1 MYMVKYFNQKVW
13 LSVEI
18 LGQARGFRGSPVRDV
33 LAESIDYAFEQN
45 SPDIR
50 VYSFLKQLPP
60 GDLDGELRMIG
71 FGKAGRGMYRGAK
84 KFFGEKISR
93 AGIILPLSEGEKF
106 EPPFLP
112 GNHPLL
118 GKESI
123 ESSKKILELLSG
135 LTKDDVVIVLISGG
149 GSSLFEILREGVE
162 LSRYNET
169 VNCLMRNGANIKEL
183 NAARYLYSRTKGGG
197 LLEFTHPAR
206 VRGLIVSDV
215 PGDNEETVASGP
227 TSRPPE
233 RHLIESVIAKY
244 GKMCTLPRA
253 VQEYRRSFYRS
264 ENYVVLRNSDFVKSI
279 VHRVEHHG
287 LRGIDVG
294 SGIEGNTESVARFLV
309 DRMRSEYRKTNSP
322 VTVVGGGETFTKRIG
337 NGRGG
342 RNLEL
347 TLRVLLLMDK
357 DEEFAF
363 GSIGTDG
370 MDGSSNAMGAIVD
383 DETLRI
389 LDRKLILDSLS
400 RSESLSPLIMS
411 QDVLFT
417 GPTGT
422 NVSDIFVGYYAGT
435 G

>member
-1 MYMVKYFNQKVW
+1 M
-13 LSVEI
+13 EI
-18 LGQARGFRGSPVRDV
+18 LGQARGFRGSPIRDV
-33 LAESIDYAFEQN
+33 LVESIDYAFEQN
-45 SPDIR
+45 SPENR
-50 VYSFLKQLPP
+50 VYSFLSEFRL
-60 GDLDGELRMIG
+60 GDFDGELRIIG
-71 FGKAGRGMYRGAK
+71 FGKAARGMYKGAK

-93 AGIILPLSEGEKF
+93 AGVILPLAEGEKF
-106 EPPFLP
+106 EPPFLQ

-123 ESSKKILELLSG
+123 ESSKKILELLRG
-135 LTKDDVVIVLISGG
+135 LTKDDFVIVLISGG
-149 GSSLFEILREGVE
+149 GSSLFEVLRDGVE

-169 VNCLMRNGANIKEL
+169 VNCLMRNGANITEL
-183 NAARYLYSRTKGGG
+183 NAVRYLYSKTKGGG
-197 LLEFTHPAR
+197 LLEFAHPAR
-206 VRGLIVSDV
+206 VLGLIVSDV
-215 PGDNEETVASGP
+215 PGDKEETVASGP

-233 RHLIESVIAKY
+233 RQVIENVIAKY
-244 GKMCTLPRA
+244 NRICTLPNDIKGS
-253 VQEYRRSFYRS
+253 RRSSYGA

-279 VHRVEHHG
+279 VQRVEHHG

-294 SGIEGNTESVARFLV
+294 SGIEGDTENIARFLV
-309 DRMRSEYRKTNSP
+309 GRMRSEYGKTNGP

-337 NGRGG
+337 NGKGG

-347 TLRVLLLMDK
+347 ALRVLLLMDK
-357 DEEFAF
+357 NEEFTF

-389 LDRKLILDSLS
+389 LDRELILDSLS
-400 RSESLSPLIMS
+400 RSESLRPLIIS